1 MADMRIFGQ
10 VAQSQSPYGR
20 VTPLGQPGAL
30 RPSPYKSALGEML
43 GNMFDELN
51 TADNSEFKAQEKV
64 LLDAIA
70 SAEGDLKKAIDIHGG
85 KEQRYGEKGYGT
97 SQGNRFEIE
106 HANTKY
112 QGLKRNLEELRA
124 NPPEQSSSFERGV
137 DSVVSSAGDL
147 FGIDT
152 AASQEKEE
160 RANKASNLLN
170 YWR

>member
-20 VTPLGQPGAL
+20 ITPLGQPGAL

-51 TADNSEFKAQEKV
+51 TPDDKEFRKQEK
-64 LLDAIA
+64 LLVDQIEYA
-70 SAEGDLKKAIDIHGG
+70 K
-85 KEQRYGEKGYGT
+85 EKGIG
-97 SQGNRFEIE
+97 GNPI
-106 HANTKY
+106 T
-112 QGLKRNLEELRA
+112 QRNMLDDIKQLEARLTHLRE
-124 NPPEQSSSFERGV
+124 NPPEETSSFERGLDKV
-137 DSVVSSAGDL
+137 TSYAGDL
-147 FGIDT
+147 FGID
-152 AASQEKEE
+152 AAANQEKEE